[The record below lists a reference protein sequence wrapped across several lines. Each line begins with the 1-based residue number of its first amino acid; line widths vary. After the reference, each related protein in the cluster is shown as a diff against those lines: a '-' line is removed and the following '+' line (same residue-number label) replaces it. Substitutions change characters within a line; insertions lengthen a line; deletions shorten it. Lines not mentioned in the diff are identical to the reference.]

1 MKQMKNKKERGI
13 TLIALVVTII
23 VLIILTGISINL
35 IFGTNGII
43 NKAKLS
49 KTLTEQASLNE
60 QIALGEIDKEL
71 EKYIEGLPENTKD
84 NPQVAGTEVKIPDG
98 WCTTTPAYVSTE
110 DGSIVKREVKVA
122 SVTAVATGNGE
133 TVPVPKDFYYVGG
146 TKDTGVVI
154 SDNSADKN
162 KYASYTPTG
171 EVKEGIPAGVAYN
184 EDGTVNEEKSELKGN
199 QFVWI
204 PCTASEY
211 KKCDTW
217 NGTKQKNG
225 TLANTIWE
233 TTTNTAELSQIQK
246 YGGFYMARYEAG
258 TSNITLS
265 TGINFTSKNT
275 ASSWA
280 NDSFSIRNGLNH
292 SVTGKIASKAGEI
305 PYYHADYK
313 TALKLSNSMY
323 QTDYV
328 RSGLVTGTMWDAMMK
343 FIAGGDDTIVTK
355 SSWGNYKDGVVTYT
369 AGQGRYATVDSNN
382 GAITSAFTKSDG
394 SYHYGIKTTA
404 ISENVKKKNL
414 YDVAGNL
421 WEWTQEVSY
430 HSNTLESYVARGCS
444 FHNSYTDHSVCYRGY
459 DAATST
465 STNYGFRP
473 VLYIK

>member
-1 MKQMKNKKERGI
+1 MKNKKERGI

-23 VLIILTGISINL
+23 VLIILAGISINL

-43 NKAKLS
+43 NKAKSS

-84 NPQVAGTEVKIPDG
+84 NPQVAGTEVKIPEG
-98 WCTTTPAYVSTE
+98 WYTTTPAYVSTE
-110 DGSIVKREVKVA
+110 DGSVVKKSVKVA

-133 TVPVPKDFYYVGG
+133 TVPVPIGFYYVGG

-154 SDNSADKN
+154 SDNLADKN

-171 EVKEGIPAGVAYN
+171 EVTEGIPAGVAYN

-211 KKCDTW
+211 VKKDWGKSDVTW
-217 NGTKQKNG
+217 ERQ
-225 TLANTIWE
+225 
-233 TTTNTAELSQIQK
+233 TNTAELLQIQK
-246 YGGFYMARYEAG
+246 YNGFYIARYESG

-265 TGINFTSKNT
+265 TGINFASQNT
-275 ASSWA
+275 ATSWL
-280 NDSFSIRNGLNH
+280 NDNFSIRNGLNH
-292 SVTGKIASKAGEI
+292 SVTGKITSKAGEI
-305 PYYHADYK
+305 PYYHADYE

-328 RSGLVTGTMWDAMMK
+328 QSGLVTGTMWDTMMK

-369 AGQGRYATVDSNN
+369 AGKGRYATVDSNN
-382 GAITSAFTKSDG
+382 GAMTSAFTKSDG
-394 SYHYGIKTTA
+394 SYHLRNKNNSNIRKC
-404 ISENVKKKNL
+404 KKEK
-414 YDVAGNL
+414 
-421 WEWTQEVSY
+421 
-430 HSNTLESYVARGCS
+430 
-444 FHNSYTDHSVCYRGY
+444 F
-459 DAATST
+459 
-465 STNYGFRP
+465 
-473 VLYIK
+473 I

>member
-23 VLIILTGISINL
+23 VLIILAGISINL

-43 NKAKLS
+43 NKAKSS

-84 NPQVAGTEVKIPDG
+84 NPQVAGTEVKIPES
-98 WCTTTPAYVSTE
+98 WYTTTPAYVSTE
-110 DGSIVKREVKVA
+110 DGSVVKKSVKLA

-133 TVPVPKDFYYVGG
+133 TVPVPIGFYYVGG

-162 KYASYTPTG
+162 KYVNYTPTG
-171 EVKEGIPAGVAYN
+171 EVTEGIPAGVTYN

-211 KKCDTW
+211 VKKDWGKNANGKDTW
-217 NGTKQKNG
+217 NAT
-225 TLANTIWE
+225 WE
-233 TTTNTAELSQIQK
+233 SETNTAEVPQIEK
-246 YGGFYMARYEAG
+246 YGGFYIARYEAG
-258 TSNITLS
+258 TSNIKLS
-265 TGINFTSKNT
+265 TGINFASKNS

-280 NDSFSIRNGLNH
+280 NDSFSIRDGLNH
-292 SVTGKIASKAGEI
+292 SVTGRISSKAGEI
-305 PYYHADYK
+305 PYYHADYE

-343 FIAGGDDTIVTK
+343 FIAGTDETIVTK
-355 SSWGNYKDGVVTYT
+355 SFWGNYTNGVVTYT
-369 AGQGRYATVDSNN
+369 AGKGRYTIFN
-382 GAITSAFTKSDG
+382 
-394 SYHYGIKTTA
+394 
-404 ISENVKKKNL
+404 
-414 YDVAGNL
+414 
-421 WEWTQEVSY
+421 
-430 HSNTLESYVARGCS
+430 
-444 FHNSYTDHSVCYRGY
+444 
-459 DAATST
+459 
-465 STNYGFRP
+465 
-473 VLYIK
+473 

>member
-23 VLIILTGISINL
+23 VLIILAGVSINL

-71 EKYIEGLPENTKD
+71 EKYLEGLPENTKD

-110 DGSIVKREVKVA
+110 DGNVVKKSVKVA

-133 TVPVPKDFYYVGG
+133 TVPVPIGFYYVGG
-146 TKDTGVVI
+146 TKATGVVI
-154 SDNSADKN
+154 SDNPADKN

-184 EDGTVNEEKSELKGN
+184 EDGTVNVEKSNLKGN

-211 KKCDTW
+211 VKKDWGKSDVTW
-217 NGTKQKNG
+217 ERQ
-225 TLANTIWE
+225 
-233 TTTNTAELSQIQK
+233 TNTAELLQIQK
-246 YGGFYMARYEAG
+246 YNGFYIARYESG

-265 TGINFTSKNT
+265 TGINFASQNT
-275 ASSWA
+275 ATSWL
-280 NDSFSIRNGLNH
+280 NDNFSIRNGLNH
-292 SVTGKIASKAGEI
+292 SVTGKITSKAGEI
-305 PYYHADYK
+305 PYYHADYE

-328 RSGLVTGTMWDAMMK
+328 QSGLVTGTMWDAMMK
-343 FIAGGDDTIVTK
+343 FIAGTDETIVTK
-355 SSWGNYKDGVVTYT
+355 SSWGNYTDGEVTYT
-369 AGQGRYATVDSNN
+369 AGKGRYSTVDSNS
-382 GAITSAFTKSDG
+382 GAISAFIKNDG
-394 SYHYGIKTTA
+394 AYHNGILTTG
-404 ISENVKKKNL
+404 ITENVKKKNL

-421 WEWTQEVSY
+421 WEWTQETAY
-430 HSNTLESYVARGCS
+430 INNTLESYMLRGGS
-444 FHNSYTDHSVCYRGY
+444 FGLSYTKYTVCYRNSN
-459 DAATST
+459 TVTTT

-473 VLYIK
+473 ALYIK

>member
-23 VLIILTGISINL
+23 VLIILAGVSINL

-49 KTLTEQASLNE
+49 KILTEQASLNE

-71 EKYIEGLPENTKD
+71 EKYLEGLPENTKD

-110 DGSIVKREVKVA
+110 DGNVVKKSVKVA

-133 TVPVPKDFYYVGG
+133 TVPVPIGFYYVGG
-146 TKDTGVVI
+146 TKATGVVI
-154 SDNSADKN
+154 SDNPADKN

-184 EDGTVNEEKSELKGN
+184 EDGTVNVEKSDLKGN

-211 KKCDTW
+211 VKKDWGKSDVTW
-217 NGTKQKNG
+217 ERQ
-225 TLANTIWE
+225 
-233 TTTNTAELSQIQK
+233 TNTAELLQIQK
-246 YGGFYMARYEAG
+246 YNGFYIARYESG

-265 TGINFTSKNT
+265 TGINFASQNT
-275 ASSWA
+275 ATSWL
-280 NDSFSIRNGLNH
+280 NDNFSIRNGLNH
-292 SVTGKIASKAGEI
+292 SVTGKITSKAGEI
-305 PYYHADYK
+305 PYYHADYE

-328 RSGLVTGTMWDAMMK
+328 QSGLVTGTMWDAMMK
-343 FIAGGDDTIVTK
+343 FIAGTDETIVTK
-355 SSWGNYKDGVVTYT
+355 SSWGNYTDGEVTYT
-369 AGQGRYATVDSNN
+369 AGKGRYSTVDSNS
-382 GAITSAFTKSDG
+382 GAISAFIKNDG
-394 SYHYGIKTTA
+394 AYHNGILTTG
-404 ISENVKKKNL
+404 ITENVKKKNL

-421 WEWTQEVSY
+421 WEWTQETAY
-430 HSNTLESYVARGCS
+430 INNTLESYMLRGGS
-444 FHNSYTDHSVCYRGY
+444 FGLSYTKYTVCYRNSN
-459 DAATST
+459 TVTTT

-473 VLYIK
+473 ALYIK

>member
-1 MKQMKNKKERGI
+1 MKNKKERGI

-23 VLIILTGISINL
+23 VLIILAGISINL

-84 NPQVAGTEVKIPDG
+84 NPQVSGTEVKIPDG
-98 WCTTTPAYVSTE
+98 WYTTTPAYVSTE
-110 DGSIVKREVKVA
+110 DGSVVKKSVKVA

-133 TVPVPKDFYYVGG
+133 TVPVPIGFYYVGG

-154 SDNSADKN
+154 SDNPADKN

-171 EVKEGIPAGVAYN
+171 EVTEGIPAGVAYN

-211 KKCDTW
+211 VKKNWGKSSATM
-217 NGTKQKNG
+217 
-225 TLANTIWE
+225 E
-233 TTTNTAELSQIQK
+233 TETNTAELPQIQK
-246 YGGFYMARYEAG
+246 YGGFYIARYEAG

-265 TGINFTSKNT
+265 TGIDFTSKNT
-275 ASSWA
+275 ASSWK
-280 NDSFSIRNGLNH
+280 NDNFSIRDGLNH

-305 PYYHADYK
+305 PYYHADYF

-328 RSGLVTGTMWDAMMK
+328 QSGLVTGTMWDTMMK

-369 AGQGRYATVDSNN
+369 VGKGRYATVDSNN
-382 GAITSAFTKSDG
+382 GAMTSAFTKSDG
-394 SYHYGIKTTA
+394 SYHLRNKNNSNIRKC
-404 ISENVKKKNL
+404 KKEK
-414 YDVAGNL
+414 
-421 WEWTQEVSY
+421 
-430 HSNTLESYVARGCS
+430 
-444 FHNSYTDHSVCYRGY
+444 F
-459 DAATST
+459 
-465 STNYGFRP
+465 
-473 VLYIK
+473 I